1 MRSKCAEKSPF
12 SGLMSRALLD
22 SVCVVVRESCLVSSP
37 VHVSRK
43 RSSLLSWPR
52 CFNWHQSLGP
62 LDPFYPPNIS
72 RPRSVWALS
81 LSCSFIE
88 GIRVEGCATLLPLC
102 FIGGR
107 LEHRLRLWDG
117 VFCFGSLLRSKTVS
131 SRSDADVHLAAQKC

>member
-1 MRSKCAEKSPF
+1 MRSKCAETSPF

-22 SVCVVVRESCLVSSP
+22 SVCVVVRGSCLVSSP
-37 VHVSRK
+37 AHVSRK

-52 CFNWHQSLGP
+52 CLNWHQSLGP
-62 LDPFYPPNIS
+62 LDPFSPPNMS

-81 LSCSFIE
+81 LSGSFLE
-88 GIRVEGCATLLPLC
+88 GIRVEGCATLLSSC

-107 LEHRLRLWDG
+107 GHRLWDG
-117 VFCFGSLLRSKTVS
+117 VFCFGSLLRGKTIS